1 MVEMKK
7 SERDGGR
14 KSEREGEG
22 AAKTE
27 DEVGK
32 TEQAWGKREEEEEEE
47 EEAVVSLAKVALKPV
62 PDAALA
68 TESACFLAGVAVL
81 AVMVHYRSC
90 WMNYWMK

>member
-32 TEQAWGKREEEEEEE
+32 TEQAWGKREEEEE
-47 EEAVVSLAKVALKPV
+47 AVVLLAKVALKPV

-68 TESACFLAGVAVL
+68 TESVCFLAGVAVL

>member
-7 SERDGGR
+7 SGRDGGR

-32 TEQAWGKREEEEEEE
+32 TEQAWGKREEEEEE
-47 EEAVVSLAKVALKPV
+47 AVVLLAKVALKPV

-68 TESACFLAGVAVL
+68 TESVCFLAGVAVL

>member
-1 MVEMKK
+1 MKK

-32 TEQAWGKREEEEEEE
+32 TEQAWGKREEEE
-47 EEAVVSLAKVALKPV
+47 AVVLLAKVALKPV

-68 TESACFLAGVAVL
+68 TESVCFLAGVAVL